1 MLLIPVIL
9 FLCGS
14 AQMVIGV
21 GYFLDYA
28 PIIMVS
34 GLGLLATISTFAIL
48 GILYFKSK
56 NPGEVIDERFRMR
69 WHSILPLGFGITSI
83 GISLLISSVF
93 YNVETVKDI
102 DVLIYDI
109 IGILFVGWGTPLI
122 LFSLK
127 EFREKP

>member
-1 MLLIPVIL
+1 
-9 FLCGS
+9 
-14 AQMVIGV
+14 MVIGV